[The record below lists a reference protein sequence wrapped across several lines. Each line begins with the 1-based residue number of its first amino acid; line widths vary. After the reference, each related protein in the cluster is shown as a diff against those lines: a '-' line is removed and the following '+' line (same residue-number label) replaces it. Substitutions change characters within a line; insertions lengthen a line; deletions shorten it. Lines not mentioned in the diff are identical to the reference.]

1 MGAMNS
7 SLSILRRKATAV
19 FGLALFMLGSHYCL
33 VGALLP
39 GGMDAM
45 ACMAPV
51 ATKSVAGDAA
61 HAAMPACHRGAAADE
76 NGEDTAPATT
86 SPCCVSLTPV
96 VAPQLDKFAADGG
109 MLLLPAFDAQDAFR
123 APAIASLLLRA
134 PPESPPL
141 HAPPRAHASPR
152 APPLS

>member
-1 MGAMNS
+1 MNS
-7 SLSILRRKATAV
+7 PFPILRRKAIV
-19 FGLALFMLGSHYCL
+19 VSGLALFMLGSHYCL

-51 ATKSVAGDAA
+51 TAKTEAAGA
-61 HAAMPACHRGAAADE
+61 HAAMPACHRGAAQE
-76 NGEDTAPATT
+76 EGGEDTAPATT
-86 SPCCVSLTPV
+86 SPCCVALTPV
-96 VAPQLDKFAADGG
+96 VAPQIDKFAPDGG
-109 MLLLPAFDAQDAFR
+109 LLLLPAFDAQEAFR
-123 APAIASLLLRA
+123 APALASLLLRA
-134 PPESPPL
+134 PPEPPPL